1 MIARGQL
8 FIDTDGDRVGQLNG
22 LAVLQL
28 GEYAFGKPSR
38 ITATVQAGKGS
49 IVDIEREAKLGGN
62 THSKGILILKGYLG
76 ERFAREK
83 PLSFT
88 AHLTFEQS
96 YSMID
101 GDSASSAE
109 LYALLSA
116 LSGVPLRQGLAVT
129 GSVNQRGQ
137 IQPIGGVNEKIEG
150 FFRACRERGLT
161 GTQGVLIPRANVE
174 NLMLSRDV
182 VEAVESSA
190 FHIYPVSTIEEGIE
204 ILTGV
209 AAGVCDDAGV
219 FPAESV
225 FGRVAVRLDAMRPA
239 EETKTNGE
247 NEKKP
252 APDANED

>member
-1 MIARGQL
+1 
-8 FIDTDGDRVGQLNG
+8 
-22 LAVLQL
+22 
-28 GEYAFGKPSR
+28 
-38 ITATVQAGKGS
+38 VQAGKGG

-76 ERFAREK
+76 ERFARK
-83 PLSFT
+83 RPLSFT

-129 GSVNQRGQ
+129 GSVNQRGE

-161 GTQGVLIPRANVE
+161 GSQGVLIPRANID
-174 NLMLSRDV
+174 NLMLSKDV
-182 VEAVESSA
+182 IDAVASGT
-190 FHIYPVSTIEEGIE
+190 FHVYPVSTIEEGIE
-204 ILTGV
+204 ILSGL
-209 AAGVCDDAGV
+209 AAGGIAAGTPDEKGLARLDGAY
-219 FPAESV
+219 PAESV
-225 FGRVAVRLDAMRPA
+225 FGRVAARLDAMREAQEPKKDD
-239 EETKTNGE
+239 EEDGRRPNDVTNE
-247 NEKKP
+247 SHSTNADPVEHTT
-252 APDANED
+252 

>member
-1 MIARGQL
+1 
-8 FIDTDGDRVGQLNG
+8 
-22 LAVLQL
+22 
-28 GEYAFGKPSR
+28 
-38 ITATVQAGKGS
+38 VQAGKGG

-76 ERFAREK
+76 ERFARKK

-116 LSGVPLRQGLAVT
+116 LSEVPLRQGLAVT
-129 GSVNQRGQ
+129 GSVNQRGE

-161 GTQGVLIPRANVE
+161 GSQGVLIPRANID
-174 NLMLSRDV
+174 NLMLSKDV
-182 VEAVESSA
+182 IDAVASST

-204 ILTGV
+204 ILSGL
-209 AAGVCDDAGV
+209 AAGGIAAGTPDEKGLARLDGAY
-219 FPAESV
+219 PAESV
-225 FGRVAVRLDAMRPA
+225 FGRVAARLDAMRQP
-239 EETKTNGE
+239 EDTKTNDE

-252 APDANED
+252 ARDANGGEDST